1 VAGHLH
7 HGVLLNFSPIVSSF
21 VVSKR
26 EEYEAEF
33 GREFTERKCSQ
44 IISRASMLMVAVV
57 MFFAFSCLFTLS
69 PQNMA
74 DAKAQNIP
82 VLSYLANHFA
92 SMSGT
97 KSTFATVLE
106 YGASIIAL
114 VAIFK
119 SFFGHY
125 LGTLEGL
132 NGLILKFGYK
142 GDKTKVSSGKL
153 NTISMVFIM
162 GSTWVVAYANP
173 NILDLIEGW
182 ARRLSP
188 RCCVCC
194 RCTPSVK
201 RLRWRNTVA
210 VSITSSSPR
219 LVC

>member
-1 VAGHLH
+1 ML
-7 HGVLLNFSPIVSSF
+7 
-21 VVSKR
+21 
-26 EEYEAEF
+26 
-33 GREFTERKCSQ
+33 SQ

-97 KSTFATVLE
+97 KSTFATLLE

-132 NGLILKFGYK
+132 NGLILRFGYK
-142 GDKTKVSSGKL
+142 GDKTRVSSGKPQYPEHGVHHG
-153 NTISMVFIM
+153 I
-162 GSTWVVAYANP
+162 
-173 NILDLIEGW
+173 DLGGGVCQPQY
-182 ARRLSP
+182 P
-188 RCCVCC
+188 R
-194 RCTPSVK
+194 PD
-201 RLRWRNTVA
+201 
-210 VSITSSSPR
+210 
-219 LVC
+219 